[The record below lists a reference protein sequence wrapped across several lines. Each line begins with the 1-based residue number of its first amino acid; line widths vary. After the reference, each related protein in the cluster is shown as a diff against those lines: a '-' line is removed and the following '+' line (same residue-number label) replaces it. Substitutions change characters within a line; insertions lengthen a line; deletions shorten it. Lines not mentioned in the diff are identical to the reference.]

1 MKNNTKYVYKCAI
14 CLNKYDKDGIV
25 VPYSSKVTNYDRK
38 CKPCVK
44 TFGGSEGIM
53 VLGDES

>member
-1 MKNNTKYVYKCAI
+1 MKYVYKCAI
-14 CLNKYDKDGIV
+14 CLKKYDKDGIV

-44 TFGGSEGIM
+44 AFGGSDGII
-53 VLGDES
+53 VLGDKS